1 MSQHQITLFKSIKN
15 AVINLLSILVL
26 FTGLGRFLKFVGSDP
41 FFLFGLLFTL
51 LLGFGIG
58 LSTANFGALVRYKIP
73 FMPFYL
79 FIILVA
85 RKRVKKET

>member
-1 MSQHQITLFKSIKN
+1 MFVNFTDNGMGIGHDFLPHVFKKFYR
-15 AVINLLSILVL
+15 VP
-26 FTGLGRFLKFVGSDP
+26 TGNIHNVK
-41 FFLFGLLFTL
+41 
-51 LLGFGIG
+51 GFGIG